1 MADGDSVNQRLR
13 LIDQTIADGESVSDT
28 TGRLLELGTEQLDVS
43 GGYVTRV
50 EAMTDTGLV
59 LESTDG
65 VVDAGEVFPL
75 GDSYSRKVIETGR
88 HVVTDIKTDAGSRE
102 PVLDRVASYLGV
114 RLTSG
119 GIDGTL
125 CFVSE
130 TARDRPFTSAEIL
143 FADAL
148 ARRIEQLWTDDVVAD
163 RIDHLEGFVSMISH
177 DMRNPLTVARGWV
190 EAEQATEDREPLD
203 RALIAI
209 GRIEELIETGVSY
222 ARAAQPVTDTE
233 IVSLAGRAETRWQSV
248 NHGDATLEITGDLRF
263 VAEPSRLRRFFDPLF
278 ENAIEY
284 GGPTVTV
291 RVGPLEEDPGFF
303 IADDGPGI
311 APSIEDQLFEPGVA
325 GNGADAG
332 FGLAMV
338 KATADAHQWSI
349 SAVPGSPSGT
359 RFEVRDVIVPS
370 T

>member
-1 MADGDSVNQRLR
+1 MADADSMNERLS
-13 LIDQTIADGESVSDT
+13 LIDQTIADGESVPDT
-28 TGRLLELGTEQLDVS
+28 ISRLLEIGTEQLDVS
-43 GGYVTRV
+43 GGYLTRIDP
-50 EAMTDTGLV
+50 ATDTGVV
-59 LESTDG
+59 LESTEG
-65 VVDAGEVFPL
+65 VVEAGEAFHL

-88 HVVTDIKTDAGSRE
+88 HVATDIETDAWSPE
-102 PVLDRVASYLGV
+102 PGLERVASYLGI
-114 RLTSG
+114 RLTIN

-125 CFVSE
+125 CFVAE
-130 TARDRPFTSAEIL
+130 TDRDEPFSPEEVL

-148 ARRIEQLWTDDVVAD
+148 ARRVEQLWTGEVVAD
-163 RIDHLEGFVSMISH
+163 RIDHLEGFVSIISH

-190 EAEQATEDREPLD
+190 EAEQATENREPLD

-209 GRIEELIETGVSY
+209 GRIEDLIETGVSY
-222 ARAAQPVTDTE
+222 ARAAQPVTRTE
-233 IVSLAGRAETRWQSV
+233 VVSLAGRAETRWQSV
-248 NHGDATLEITGDLRF
+248 NQGDATLEIAGDLRF

-278 ENAIEY
+278 ENAVEH

-311 APSIEDQLFEPGVA
+311 APSIEEELFEPGVA

-349 SAVPGSPSGT
+349 SAVRESSSGA